1 MRVKIINRNTDRLP
15 MISRKTP
22 QFLAGDTLLFEV
34 RNQKHNQ
41 SQLKDFIHFIK
52 YCGRRGPIRFKH
64 IEERAELMSNLTLKE
79 NLLLDLGMRD
89 NTDKSI
95 SDLLHKEEHH
105 ALAKL
110 MDCIEDEKIYPPDA
124 STQDKKIIS
133 LIKILFHKTDY
144 LFLEKPEK
152 FLDESIQSIFF
163 DALLASKEK
172 FNQTILMTSDQRNL
186 WNTHINKI
194 ICKGPNGHFRLEDP
208 VRHHDTSNVTT
219 VDFQKTEHN
228 SKKAA

>member
-1 MRVKIINRNTDRLP
+1 

-22 QFLAGDTLLFEV
+22 QFLAGDALLFEV
-34 RNQKHNQ
+34 KNQKHNQ

-64 IEERAELMSNLTLKE
+64 IEEKAELMSNLTLKE
-79 NLLLDLGMRD
+79 NLLLDLGIRD
-89 NTDKSI
+89 NTNKSI
-95 SDLLHKEEHH
+95 SELLHKADHH

-110 MDCIEDEKIYPPDA
+110 MECIDDENTYPAKA

-133 LIKILFHKTDY
+133 IIKILFHKCDY

-152 FLDESIQSIFF
+152 YLDESIQSIFF
-163 DALLASKEK
+163 DALDASKEK
-172 FNQTILMTSDQRNL
+172 FNQTILVTSEQRNL
-186 WNTHINKI
+186 WNSHINKI

-219 VDFQKTEHN
+219 IDFKKSEHN

>member
-1 MRVKIINRNTDRLP
+1 

-34 RNQKHNQ
+34 KNQQHNQ

-89 NTDKSI
+89 NTNKTI
-95 SDLLHKEEHH
+95 SELLHTEEHH

-110 MDCIEDEKIYPPDA
+110 MDCIEDENIYPTQA

-133 LIKILFHKTDY
+133 LIKILFHSSDY

-152 FLDESIQSIFF
+152 FLNENIQSIFF
-163 DALLASKEK
+163 DALFASREK
-172 FNQTILMTSDQRNL
+172 FNQTILVTSDQRNL
-186 WNTHINKI
+186 WNKYINKI
-194 ICKGPNGHFRLEDP
+194 ICKSQNGHFRLEDI
-208 VRHHDTSNVTT
+208 VRHHDTSNVTA
-219 VDFQKTEHN
+219 VDFRKSEHN